1 MTRVPY
7 PYWNLKLRD
16 DSNILEIAN
25 SIASESSGH
34 LFSELLSASRTNLSA
49 VSPINTGIVFIDIA
63 IILSF
68 CGAKIRNFRY
78 LRKDLLK
85 NYTNC
90 PNYPNSLSHEYPSN
104 PSNPCSKIKLSPSLS
119 CSF

>member
-1 MTRVPY
+1 MAFLLLPNNMSCPARVPY

-68 CGAKIRNFRY
+68 VVQKY
-78 LRKDLLK
+78 
-85 NYTNC
+85 
-90 PNYPNSLSHEYPSN
+90 
-104 PSNPCSKIKLSPSLS
+104 
-119 CSF
+119 

>member
-16 DSNILEIAN
+16 DSNILDIAN
-25 SIASESSGH
+25 SIASDSSGH

-49 VSPINTGIVFIDIA
+49 VSPNNTGIVFIDIA

-85 NYTNC
+85 KVQNYQGQRIDAAC
-90 PNYPNSLSHEYPSN
+90 SRHEVWRDKHWSL
-104 PSNPCSKIKLSPSLS
+104 I
-119 CSF
+119 SFELAVA